1 MKRLLLI
8 SMIALICSCSADR
21 DWEHTEPELVVEG
34 WIEAGRAPVVMVTTS
49 VSPSREFRTVGQ
61 LQDHIVKW
69 GKVSISSP
77 DTTVI
82 LFGKTDKDY
91 YPPYIFTTGWIIGK
105 AGETYT
111 LNVEYEGMHASATT
125 TVTAPEPLEGL
136 SAVKVEGSDSL
147 FTLVARL
154 NNRSSEKK
162 YYQIFTKVEGKDSFF
177 VPAFPGA
184 IDGSGI
190 ADNAE
195 IIITQGRS
203 IERRNF
209 SSNFVKGDLVHVRFC
224 TMDEQSWR
232 IWADFDA
239 HTSLGDS
246 PIFPLY
252 RNPATNINGG
262 LGYWAGYGSTYYSIE
277 IE

>member
-8 SMIALICSCSADR
+8 SMIALICSCSTDR

-82 LFGKTDKDY
+82 LFGRTDKDY

-154 NNRSSEKK
+154 NNRSSDKK

-190 ADNAE
+190 ADNACGGAVTELPLE
-195 IIITQGRS
+195 IYREVAYGLHS
-203 IERRNF
+203 VDF
-209 SSNFVKGDLVHVRFC
+209 AFLPLCGDGWHYVYVVVCRLHKHLG
-224 TMDEQSWR
+224 
-232 IWADFDA
+232 
-239 HTSLGDS
+239 HT
-246 PIFPLY
+246 
-252 RNPATNINGG
+252 
-262 LGYWAGYGSTYYSIE
+262 
-277 IE
+277 